1 MGLSD
6 RTRPWL
12 EALAAAALA
21 ALIGLAAAR
30 AGLSVDVVRKAAGIP
45 DSADGVG
52 KFINGAHALVLP
64 LLVMAAAISPLAL
77 IGGGILVL
85 FGSRRG
91 IQIVVTSLGVLLL
104 LGSVTALV
112 D

>member
-1 MGLSD
+1 MGLSHP
-6 RTRPWL
+6 TRSCL
-12 EALAAAALA
+12 TVLATTALA
-21 ALIGLAAAR
+21 ALIGLIAIR

-45 DSADGVG
+45 ESAEGVG

-77 IGGGILVL
+77 ISGGVLVL

-91 IQIVVTSLGVLLL
+91 MQIVVTSLGVLLL

>member
-1 MGLSD
+1 MGLWH
-6 RTRPWL
+6 RTHTWL
-12 EALAAAALA
+12 RILAAAAVV
-21 ALIGLAAAR
+21 ALVGLAVAR
-30 AGLSVDVVRKAAGIP
+30 VGLSVDVVRKAAGIP
-45 DSADGVG
+45 ESADGVG

-91 IQIVVTSLGVLLL
+91 MQIVVTSLGVLLL

>member
-1 MGLSD
+1 MGLLH
-6 RTRPWL
+6 RTRARL
-12 EALAAAALA
+12 NVLMAVVLVTLVGVACV
-21 ALIGLAAAR
+21 R
-30 AGLSVDVVRKAAGIP
+30 AGVSVDVVRKAAGIP
-45 DSADGVG
+45 ESAEGVG

>member
-6 RTRPWL
+6 RTSAWL
-12 EALAAAALA
+12 KVLAGVAVLALVAVACVRV
-21 ALIGLAAAR
+21 GV
-30 AGLSVDVVRKAAGIP
+30 SVDVVRKAAGIP
-45 DSADGVG
+45 ESAEGVG
-52 KFINGAHALVLP
+52 KFINGARALVLP

-104 LGSVTALV
+104 LGSVT
-112 D
+112 